1 MPYRQ
6 LIDDCFAQ
14 RIGVGGLEVD
24 AYAEALVDAGRALE
38 DMRLALAGD
47 GMAPLRLA
55 GARADLADIEAA
67 AARLARF
74 DDLVVLG
81 AGGSSLGGQTLAAL
95 ADGRHDGP
103 RLRFIDNIDPAS
115 LTRLIDG
122 QDPAR
127 AGYLAVSKS
136 GTTADTLAQTLV
148 ALEAQRRALGDT
160 LAEHFTVVTQPG
172 ASPLRALAERWGL
185 PVLDHDPKLAGRF
198 SVLSLVGL
206 VPALAVGLDAV
217 ALREGAAQVLDATLR
232 ARDASQSPPA
242 VGAAVSIGLA
252 RAHGI
257 TQTVMMPYVDRLT
270 HFAKWYRQLWAE
282 SLGKNGQ
289 GTTPI
294 DARGATDQ
302 HSQLQLY
309 LAGPRDKMFTLIAL
323 ESAGTGPAIPSGLAD
338 DAGLGYLDGK
348 TIGDL
353 IDAEQ
358 RATADVL
365 AENGRPV
372 RVFRLEG
379 LDERVLGGLLMH
391 FMIETILA
399 ARMLHVDPFDQPAV
413 DAGKARARAYLAGER
428 VATEATA

>member
-6 LIDDCFAQ
+6 FIDNCFAQ

-38 DMRLALAGD
+38 DLRVALADG

-55 GARADLADIEAA
+55 GARADLVGIEAA

-95 ADGRHDGP
+95 AEARRDGP
-103 RLRFIDNIDPAS
+103 RLHFADNIDPAS
-115 LTRLIDG
+115 FARLIDTR
-122 QDPAR
+122 DPAR
-127 AGYLAVSKS
+127 TGYLAISKS
-136 GTTADTLAQTLV
+136 GTTAETLAQTLV
-148 ALEAQRRALGDT
+148 ALDAQRRALGDT
-160 LAEHFTVVTQPG
+160 AAEHFTVVTEPG
-172 ASPLRALAERWGL
+172 ASPLRGLAERWGL
-185 PVLDHDPKLAGRF
+185 PVLDHDPDVAGRF

-206 VPALAVGLDAV
+206 VPALAVGLDVV
-217 ALREGAAQVLDATLR
+217 ALREGAAEVLDETLR
-232 ARDASQSPPA
+232 ASDASQSPPA
-242 VGAAVSIGLA
+242 MGAAVSIGLA
-252 RAHGI
+252 RGHGI
-257 TQTVMMPYVDRLT
+257 SQTVMMPYVDRLT
-270 HFAKWYRQLWAE
+270 CFAQWYRQLWAE
-282 SLGKNGQ
+282 SLGKDGQ

-323 ESAGTGPAIPSGLAD
+323 DAAGTGPAIPSDLAD
-338 DAGLGYLDGK
+338 DPGLGYLEGK

-372 RVFRLEG
+372 RVFRLET

-399 ARMLHVDPFDQPAV
+399 ARILGVDPFDQPAV
-413 DAGKARARAYLAGER
+413 DAGKARARAYLAGETAAR
-428 VATEATA
+428 EAPE

>member
-95 ADGRHDGP
+95 ADGRRDGP

-127 AGYLAVSKS
+127 TGYLAVSKS

-172 ASPLRALAERWGL
+172 ASPLRALAERWG
-185 PVLDHDPKLAGRF
+185 R
-198 SVLSLVGL
+198 S
-206 VPALAVGLDAV
+206 
-217 ALREGAAQVLDATLR
+217 
-232 ARDASQSPPA
+232 AS
-242 VGAAVSIGLA
+242 
-252 RAHGI
+252 
-257 TQTVMMPYVDRLT
+257 T
-270 HFAKWYRQLWAE
+270 
-282 SLGKNGQ
+282 
-289 GTTPI
+289 
-294 DARGATDQ
+294 
-302 HSQLQLY
+302 LY
-309 LAGPRDKMFTLIAL
+309 LVTI
-323 ESAGTGPAIPSGLAD
+323 SAPIPSGSSEQNTLALSVLPLPVF
-338 DAGLGYLDGK
+338 GGRIL
-348 TIGDL
+348 
-353 IDAEQ
+353 Q
-358 RATADVL
+358 RASSVV
-365 AENGRPV
+365 PK
-372 RVFRLEG
+372 
-379 LDERVLGGLLMH
+379 
-391 FMIETILA
+391 
-399 ARMLHVDPFDQPAV
+399 
-413 DAGKARARAYLAGER
+413 DAI
-428 VATEATA
+428 